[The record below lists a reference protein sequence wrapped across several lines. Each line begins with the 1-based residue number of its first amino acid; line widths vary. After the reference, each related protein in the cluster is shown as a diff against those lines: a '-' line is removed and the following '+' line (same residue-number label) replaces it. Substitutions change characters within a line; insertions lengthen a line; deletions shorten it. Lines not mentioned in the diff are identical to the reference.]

1 MFNCFKSKHQREEEK
16 RERSKKLSRK
26 LSNIVIMGLNKLD
39 EEGKKEIAKRR
50 WSKINKQLLAVK
62 SFKNI

>member
-1 MFNCFKSKHQREEEK
+1 MFNCF
-16 RERSKKLSRK
+16 RSKKQREKERIEKTKELSRK
-26 LSNIVIMGLNKLD
+26 LSEIVIMGLIKLD
-39 EEGKKEIAKRR
+39 EEEKKEIAKRR

>member
-1 MFNCFKSKHQREEEK
+1 MFNCFKSKKEREK
-16 RERSKKLSRK
+16 ERSEKTKKLSRK
-26 LSNIVIMGLNKLD
+26 LSEIVVMGLNKLD
-39 EEGKKEIAKRR
+39 EEGKKEVAKKR

>member
-1 MFNCFKSKHQREEEK
+1 MFNCFKSKKQREK
-16 RERSKKLSRK
+16 ERSEKTKKLSRK
-26 LSNIVIMGLNKLD
+26 LSEIVIMGLNKLD
-39 EEGKKEIAKRR
+39 EEEKKDVAKKR

>member
-1 MFNCFKSKHQREEEK
+1 MFNCFKSKRLREEEK
-16 RERSKKLSRK
+16 REQTKKLSRK
-26 LSNIVIMGLNKLD
+26 LSEIVVMGLNKLD
-39 EEGKKEIAKRR
+39 EEEKKEVAKKR

>member
-1 MFNCFKSKHQREEEK
+1 MFNCFKSKK
-16 RERSKKLSRK
+16 REKKEVKKLKKLSRK
-26 LSNIVIMGLNKLD
+26 LSEIVIMGLTKLD
-39 EEGKKEIAKRR
+39 EEEKKEIAKRR

>member
-1 MFNCFKSKHQREEEK
+1 MFNCFKSKKQREKERREK
-16 RERSKKLSRK
+16 TKKLSRK
-26 LSNIVIMGLNKLD
+26 LSEIVIMGLNKLD
-39 EEGKKEIAKRR
+39 EEEKKEIAKRR